1 MQNLQNQEDK
11 DKRELAQQS
20 VMFGQ
25 PLPSLADRAFPR
37 LSENE
42 MTLLLPYST
51 AHSYESGDTVFQAAD
66 EQGGLVIV
74 VEGEL
79 KILNPV
85 EDNKEITT
93 LTEGQ
98 FNGDIDLLMRR
109 PPIVTG
115 QAGGPLKVLRV
126 PLDKM
131 CEVLIKIPNL
141 SDKLITA
148 FETRRELFLK
158 SNNIGLRVVG
168 PGHCRDTTAI
178 REFLFRNFVPFLW
191 HNIDSEEG
199 QKLYRQLGSPKE
211 LPAVEVRGKVLQ
223 RPKLF
228 ELAEAAGIWKHFN
241 DIDVDLL
248 VIGAGPSGIAAAVYG
263 ASEGLKTL
271 VLDRIGPGGQAGGS
285 SKIEN
290 FIGFPAG
297 LSGNDLA
304 LRGAM
309 QVLKFEGS
317 IYAPVEISSLEP
329 RPNDDPRKAHVV
341 KLNCGATVHAKV
353 VLLSTGMTWRKLDA
367 ENSDRFERNGV
378 HYACTNV
385 EAVLYDHMDVG
396 VIGAGNSAGQAATFL
411 ASCCPD
417 RKVHIFARG
426 KAGPSMSQYLHNRCL
441 ALPNVIIHENTVLR
455 RVIGTDAIEA
465 VDADCGGDISR
476 IPLSALFVFIGAEPC
491 VEKWLP
497 DTIARDARNYLL
509 IGPDAQK
516 SGKWPLR
523 NREPCALE
531 TTVPGILAA
540 GDVRSGSTKRVGF
553 AVGDGAQ
560 SVSCVHELIGEIQ

>member
-1 MQNLQNQEDK
+1 MQNLKNQNAK
-11 DKRELAQQS
+11 DKREQVEEAAMS
-20 VMFGQ
+20 GQ
-25 PLPSLADRAFPR
+25 PLPTFSDRAFPR
-37 LSENE
+37 LTEAE
-42 MTLLLPYST
+42 IAQLLPYCSPRN
-51 AHSYESGDTVFQAAD
+51 YEDGDIVLKAGD
-66 EQGGLVIV
+66 EPLGLVIV
-74 VEGEL
+74 LEGTL
-79 KILNPV
+79 KILNPADDDKQIV
-85 EDNKEITT
+85 T

-98 FNGDIDLLMRR
+98 FNGDIDVLMRR

-126 PLDKM
+126 PLDKI
-131 CEVLIKIPNL
+131 CEVLIKIPVL
-141 SDKLITA
+141 SEKLVTV
-148 FETRRELFLK
+148 FEIRRELFLE

-168 PGHCRDTTAI
+168 PAHCKETTEI
-178 REFLFRNFVPFLW
+178 REFLFRNFVPFIW
-191 HNIDSEEG
+191 HDIDTEPG
-199 QKLYRQLGSPKE
+199 QELYRELGSPEK
-211 LPAVEVRGKVLQ
+211 LPAVEVRGAILQ
-223 RPKLF
+223 RPRLP
-228 ELAEAAGIWKHFN
+228 ELAEAAGIWKHFD

-271 VLDRIGPGGQAGGS
+271 VLDKIGPGGQAGGS

-309 QVLKFEGS
+309 QVLKFDGS
-317 IYAPVEISSLEP
+317 LYAPVEISSLEP
-329 RPNDDPRKAHVV
+329 RPKDDPRKPHEI

-353 VLLSTGMTWRKLDA
+353 VLLATGMTWRKLDA
-367 ENSDRFERNGV
+367 ENAEKFERNGV
-378 HYACTNV
+378 HYSCTSV
-385 EAVLYDHMDVG
+385 EAVLYDKMDVG

-411 ASCCPD
+411 AACCPD

-426 KAGPSMSQYLHNRCL
+426 KLGSRMSQYLHDRCL
-441 ALPNVIIHENTVLR
+441 ALSNIVIHENTVIT

-465 VDADCGGDISR
+465 VDVDCKGEVAR
-476 IPLSALFVFIGAEPC
+476 VALSALFVFIGAEPG

-497 DTIARDARNYLL
+497 DDIARDANNYLL
-509 IGPDAQK
+509 IGPDAQN
-516 SGKWPLR
+516 SGKWPLQ
-523 NREPCALE
+523 NRTPCALE

-560 SVSCVHELIGEIQ
+560 SVACVHELIAEI